1 MSTALKNFE
10 KLTAD
15 SSATIVA
22 KTEKW
27 LIKRKIARCG
37 SHPLH
42 NTWICSTSRG
52 LIACLRQGV
61 FVRITTRAGCRI
73 WEHDPRQG
81 SEAFSNNPQHRTI
94 LFDKVHSFFLVVL
107 PNTHMWT
114 LEGGGIRVMAHEG
127 VEVVLAI
134 ERVLSLQP
142 MRNANERTQ

>member
-1 MSTALKNFE
+1 MLSTIWSRSIILSTALKNFE

-61 FVRITTRAGCRI
+61 FVRITTELDAVFGSTTLVKVPKLFRI
-73 WEHDPRQG
+73 
-81 SEAFSNNPQHRTI
+81 T
-94 LFDKVHSFFLVVL
+94 
-107 PNTHMWT
+107 PNTVQFYSIKFIPCFWLFFPTPTCGPSRVEESESWHMKG
-114 LEGGGIRVMAHEG
+114 LK
-127 VEVVLAI
+127 
-134 ERVLSLQP
+134 
-142 MRNANERTQ
+142 